1 MGKVVSLVHVQS
13 EEEIKNSITE
23 ALDLISFKVDKNIN
37 HVIIKPNLCYYWNA
51 STGYTTDPLVISCI
65 IDWVRDKCGNNTDI
79 KIVETDAT
87 AMRASL
93 AFSILGYKKL
103 ATEKSV
109 ELLNLSDFPNVV
121 KKVKVRNHEIEFK
134 IPEPLQ
140 DVDLFINVPKL
151 KLMRVTNITCGM
163 KNLFGCISSPRKI
176 VYHPYLN
183 EAIVGINK
191 ILSPDV
197 TIVDG
202 LVALGRHPINLGLL
216 MASTDV
222 FSIDW
227 IASKIM
233 GYNPSNLEFLKIAE
247 REKIGSRKGITTVGD
262 NIEEFKRLFPK
273 QGIISTDHLWSL
285 QLGLLKFY
293 SKIVNDIIP
302 PVVQE

>member
-1 MGKVVSLVHVQS
+1 
-13 EEEIKNSITE
+13 
-23 ALDLISFKVDKNIN
+23 
-37 HVIIKPNLCYYWNA
+37 
-51 STGYTTDPLVISCI
+51 
-65 IDWVRDKCGNNTDI
+65 
-79 KIVETDAT
+79 
-87 AMRASL
+87 
-93 AFSILGYKKL
+93 
-103 ATEKSV
+103 
-109 ELLNLSDFPNVV
+109 
-121 KKVKVRNHEIEFK
+121 
-134 IPEPLQ
+134 
-140 DVDLFINVPKL
+140 
-151 KLMRVTNITCGM
+151 MRVTGITCGM

-247 REKIGSRKGITTVGD
+247 REKLGSRKGITTVGD
-262 NIEEFKRLFPK
+262 NLEEFKRLFPK
-273 QGIISTDHLWSL
+273 QGIISTEHLWSL